1 MKALKKEIFFIL
13 LFMVIGIAV
22 VTTNVVGNMST
33 TINNNPDDF
42 LVYFSD
48 VKVDGTQDL
57 SLVRSEKELVFNGEF
72 SAVGDKKVISY
83 DVTNAS
89 KNYDAEILID
99 CTESTTYLN
108 ITNVFDMKN
117 VLSARSSR
125 TGTLTIELS
134 TAVSEITTQ
143 DVTCTITANA
153 VERDSQGSG
162 DVGSPSENP
171 YPVGKEIVIGTEKFN
186 VISSNA
192 TTVTMLAQ
200 YNLGTNYRQ
209 SASENSVHFS
219 GNSGW
224 EYSPGPKEI
233 DIQIWTTNPKVYI
246 MEYVTYLKKE
256 TGDATLAGDLI
267 SVRKLGELG
276 CNVPIDY
283 SFKYSQFSCKNS
295 SYSDWLIN
303 GQTWWTRSALAYFH
317 ESIITVDYDAS
328 LRYAL
333 YDDGRTVRPIITVA
347 KESLEKNVITFT
359 IEGVEYRAYEG
370 MYWSEWVNSPF
381 NTGNFKLFNS
391 GFNFRIY
398 LDSYYYY
405 YNDNIFED
413 SIIVAGKDYAKKFS
427 AEISY

>member
-1 MKALKKEIFFIL
+1 MRALKKEIFFIL
-13 LFMVIGIAV
+13 LFMVIGIAA

-33 TINNNPDDF
+33 SINQNPDDF

-125 TGTLTIELS
+125 TGTLTIELF

-192 TTVTMLAQ
+192 TTVTMFAQ

-209 SASENSVHFS
+209 SASENSVYFS

-256 TGDATLAGDLI
+256 TGDATLVGDLI
-267 SVRKLGELG
+267 SVRKLGEMG

-303 GQTWWTRSALAYFH
+303 GQTWWTRSALADSH
-317 ESIITVDYDAS
+317 GSIITVDYDAS
-328 LRYAL
+328 LRYAF
-333 YDDGRTVRPIITVA
+333 YDDCRTVRPVITVA
-347 KESLEKNVITFT
+347 KEC
-359 IEGVEYRAYEG
+359 Y
-370 MYWSEWVNSPF
+370 
-381 NTGNFKLFNS
+381 
-391 GFNFRIY
+391 Y
-398 LDSYYYY
+398 L
-405 YNDNIFED
+405 YN
-413 SIIVAGKDYAKKFS
+413 
-427 AEISY
+427 